1 MVRNTIMIENYEN
14 QREIFINIIID
25 ILDTMI
31 INITKIILL
40 LFMFIAFIITNAFIR
55 NYYIYI

>member
-1 MVRNTIMIENYEN
+1 MVHNTIMIENYEN

-40 LFMFIAFIITNAFIR
+40 LFMFIAFIITNAL
-55 NYYIYI
+55 